1 MPEPLSS
8 LLDSTE
14 PTLRT
19 TGWGRTEGPLWHAAG
34 SVTCVDGASSRLLRW
49 ETSGQGRV
57 VRERTGEG
65 NGCTLDRQGRLV
77 MCEEADHRR
86 ITRMDAEGTVTT
98 IVAHWRGK
106 RFNTPNDVVCRSDGR
121 LFCTDPA
128 RRLAPARREIGFSG
142 VYRRDPQGDVP
153 LATDACAGPNGLAF
167 SPEASILSVAI
178 SRLDQRCF
186 AEAQQGAVC
195 THRRTRACDVAS
207 DGRLSTNRLFCAMS
221 SADPGVPDGLTVDT
235 AGRVLCVG
243 SGSLWAIA
251 PSGEVIGVMRTPE
264 VVRHL
269 AFGGPDVRPLSLTPG
284 GSLSTLA
291 VQTPG
296 IGPRSS
302 GSVGPGGGRG

>member
-1 MPEPLSS
+1 MPEHLSS

-14 PTLRT
+14 PTLLT

-34 SVTCVDGASSRLLRW
+34 SVTCVDVASSRLLRW
-49 ETSGQGRV
+49 DTSGQVRV

-65 NGCTLDRQGRLV
+65 NGCTLDRQGRLI

-86 ITRMDAEGTVTT
+86 ITRMDGDRTVTT
-98 IVAHWRGK
+98 IAAHWREK
-106 RFNTPNDVVCRSDGR
+106 RFNKPNDVVCCSDGS
-121 LFCTDPA
+121 LFFTDPA
-128 RRLAPARREIGFSG
+128 LRLAPARREIGFSG
-142 VYRRDPQGDVP
+142 VYRLDPQGEVP
-153 LATDACAGPNGLAF
+153 LAPDACAYPNGLAF
-167 SPEASILSVAI
+167 SPDASILYVAI

-186 AEAQQGAVC
+186 EEEQQGAVC
-195 THRRTRACDVAS
+195 THRRIRALDVAP
-207 DGRLSTNRLFCAMS
+207 DGRLSTNRMFCDMS

-243 SGSLWAIA
+243 SGRLWVIA
-251 PSGEVIGVMRTPE
+251 PSGEVIGVIRTPE

-269 AFGGPDVRPLSLTPG
+269 AFGGRDFRTLYLTPG
-284 GSLSTLA
+284 SSLSTLE

-302 GSVGPGGGRG
+302 GGVGPGGGWG